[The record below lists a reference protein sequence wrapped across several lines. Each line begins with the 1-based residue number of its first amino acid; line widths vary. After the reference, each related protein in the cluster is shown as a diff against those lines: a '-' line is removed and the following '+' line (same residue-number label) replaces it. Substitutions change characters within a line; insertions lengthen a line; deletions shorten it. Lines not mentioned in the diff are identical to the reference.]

1 MFASL
6 TGVLMLA
13 TTVTPLVTGA
23 ASYSDEL
30 KGAYEYAYSKNI
42 TTMSSIDNAN
52 MYGELTRGQLAKMIA
67 NWAEKEMGTKVDE
80 TAVCSFSDANTAEG
94 DLATYVKKACQMGL
108 MGQGIEKFRPND
120 KVTRGE
126 FGTTLSRALWGDKYN
141 GATPFYKNHLE
152 ALKEAGIMKM
162 IDTPNQMEIRGYVM
176 LMLQR
181 SADVVSPAE
190 CKDPTVVLACSLN
203 SDACPA
209 KCKGKTPT
217 SPDGK
222 AGALNVT
229 ATAAPDRKIVVSGV
243 GGTSKPISD
252 LDAITFKADQDITL
266 ERVTLER
273 YGFSSKDD
281 VEAVWLEDEYG
292 NKIADE
298 KSLGSKD
305 SVTLNIKKEYRS
317 LKKEGTVT
325 IVVQTAKGV
334 KAGGT
339 MGFKVTDVVS
349 SAKDLNLAK
358 YSPFTYD
365 MVVFNGSEVTVKG
378 NGARTNTYNYVEG
391 DAYNVARFQLKAGN
405 AALLVNGF
413 TLTNIAGNKL
423 DMTKFVDKV
432 EVLANGTPLKGVT
445 FKTTRDDKLVLSF
458 DRQEVDMRGRV
469 TYVVRATLKDFDDYS
484 KALQLKINE
493 ASDFNAIEKKTQT
506 RVSLKTDGT
515 WTEHTF
521 NGGRVRLNNAKIG
534 TVDAAQGSSDVV
546 FASGTIKLP
555 EAVKISELE
564 VVVTPSANS
573 PKNVEAMSIALEGN
587 EAYDAKCTT
596 DKDSAPKKGVTT
608 CVFKNVIL
616 EKSGKV
622 QFKMD
627 LDADTEKNITLESKI
642 VVGANNY
649 SSFNKGAFKDAIYD
663 NSRKTVVDNDVA
675 GGLTLEKVKVQ
686 PAKAALENKLSR
698 DVEFLTNEST
708 KKVVFDGTYTA
719 KKGTVN
725 LNSLKV
731 VRNGGTPEVGTPN
744 SITFYLSIDGNE
756 VATFEGKNA
765 GTSRDLTNEETFSQI
780 KIEAGKKVNVKVEA
794 EVDVD
799 DDAAANYDYQMYL
812 QGEDENGNDAGKA
825 DASLLKIK
833 ALKSGTVNLST
844 EAKDTVLLKGTNST
858 IAKFIVKPSNKVEG
872 LKFDKIVLE
881 AKKGADNIPASELRV
896 KVDGEEFEV
905 EEGTSLTYKPN
916 KELPVDG
923 LVVEVVYKPANN
935 GDVKLT
941 VKSVNDKDQNRV
953 FNKKFVNALV
963 KIARQENVGKAETR
977 YTFSV
982 EKFDGSEQVTDLKLY
997 VGADEKSSLATVTDG
1012 DILEVANDPA
1022 SVKYIDKITYK
1033 VGGAEETIE
1042 KAGFRDYFRVGDTFA
1057 KIFKAE

>member
-13 TTVTPLVTGA
+13 QALPVAVLGA

-209 KCKGKTPT
+209 KCKKDVAN
-217 SPDGK
+217 PDGK

-325 IVVQTAKGV
+325 IVVQTAAGV

-378 NGARTNTYNYVEG
+378 NGAATNTYNYVEG
-391 DAYNVARFQLKAGN
+391 DAYNVARFQLKAGD

-458 DRQEVDMRGRV
+458 DRQEIDMRGRV

-484 KALQLKINE
+484 KMLQLKINE

-506 RVSLKTDGT
+506 RVSVATAGT
-515 WTEHTF
+515 WTEYTF
-521 NGGRVRLNNAKIG
+521 NGGKVRLNNAKIG

-555 EAVKISELE
+555 EAVKIPELK
-564 VVVTPSANS
+564 VVVKPDADSE
-573 PKNVEAMSIALEGN
+573 KNVEAMSIALEGN

-596 DKDSAPKKGVTT
+596 DKTSAPKKGVTT

-627 LDADTEKNITLESKI
+627 LHADTAKDVTLTSKI
-642 VVGANNY
+642 VVTPDEY
-649 SSFNKGAFKDAIYD
+649 TSFNNGAFKNAIYD
-663 NSRKTVVDNDVA
+663 NSRKAVANGDVA
-675 GGLTLEKVKVQ
+675 GGITLEKVKVQ

-731 VRNGGTPEVGTPN
+731 VRNAGTPAVATPN

-765 GTSRDLTNEETFSQI
+765 GTSEALTNEETFSQI

-794 EVDVD
+794 EVDVN
-799 DDAAANYDYQMYL
+799 AAANYDYQMYL

-833 ALKSGTVNLST
+833 ALDSGTVNLNT

-872 LKFDKIVLE
+872 LKFDEIVLE
-881 AKKGADNIPASELRV
+881 AKKGATDIPASDLRV
-896 KVDGEEFEV
+896 KVDGEEFDV
-905 EEGTSLTYKPN
+905 EGGVLTYKPN

-923 LVVEVVYKPANN
+923 LVVEVVYKPAND

-941 VKSVNDKDQNRV
+941 VKTVNGKNQNRV

-963 KIARQENVGKAETR
+963 KIARQENVGKAETK

-982 EKFDGSEQVTDLKLY
+982 EKFDGSEQITDLKLY
-997 VGADEKSSLATVTDG
+997 VGAGEKGSLATVTDG
-1012 DILEVANDPA
+1012 DILEIANDA
-1022 SVKYIDKITYK
+1022 SSVKYIDKVEYK
-1033 VGGAEETIE
+1033 VDGNMVSIE
-1042 KAGFRDYFRVGDTFA
+1042 KAGATSFRDYFRVGDTFA

>member
-13 TTVTPLVTGA
+13 STLPVSVLGA

-222 AGALNVT
+222 AGALSVT

-484 KALQLKINE
+484 KVLQLKINE

-555 EAVKISELE
+555 EAVKIPEFK
-564 VVVTPSANS
+564 VVVKPSDNS

-587 EAYDAKCTT
+587 EAYDAKCSTNEE
-596 DKDSAPKKGVTT
+596 SSPKGITT

-627 LDADTEKNITLESKI
+627 LHADTEKNITLESKI
-642 VVGANNY
+642 VVGGNDY

-731 VRNGGTPEVGTPN
+731 VRNGGTPEIHTPN

-765 GTSRDLTNEETFSQI
+765 GTSEALTNEEIFSQI

-794 EVDVD
+794 EVDVN
-799 DDAAANYDYQMYL
+799 AAANYDYQMYL
-812 QGEDENGNDAGKA
+812 QGEDENGNNAGKA

-833 ALKSGTVNLST
+833 ALESGTVNLST

-881 AKKGADNIPASELRV
+881 AKKGTEDIPASDLRV

-905 EEGTSLTYKPN
+905 EGGALTYKPN

-923 LVVEVVYKPANN
+923 LVVEVVYKPAND

-963 KIARQENVGKAETR
+963 KIARQENVGKAETK

-1033 VGGAEETIE
+1033 VGGADETIE

>member
-1 MFASL
+1 MNVKKMFASL

-13 TTVTPLVTGA
+13 QALPVAVLGA

-181 SADVVSPAE
+181 STDVVSPAE

-209 KCKGKTPT
+209 KCKKEVTNPN
-217 SPDGK
+217 GK

-229 ATAAPDRKIVVSGV
+229 ATAAPERKIIVSGLS
-243 GGTSKPISD
+243 GTAKPISD
-252 LDAITFKADQDITL
+252 LDTITFKADQDITL

-281 VEAVWLEDEYG
+281 VEGVWLEDEYG

-317 LKKEGTVT
+317 LKKEGKVTV
-325 IVVQTAKGV
+325 VVQTAAGV
-334 KAGGT
+334 RAGGT

-349 SAKDLNLAK
+349 SAKDLNLAN
-358 YSPFTYD
+358 YTPFTYD
-365 MVVFNGSEVTVKG
+365 MVVFNGSTVTVKG
-378 NGARTNTYNYVEG
+378 NGSATNTYNYAEG
-391 DAYNVARFQLKAGN
+391 DTYNVAKFQLRAGD
-405 AALLVNGF
+405 AALIVNGF
-413 TLTNIAGNKL
+413 TLTNTAANKL

-445 FKTTRDDKLVLSF
+445 FKATRDDKLVLSF
-458 DRQEVDMRGRV
+458 DKQEIDIRGRV
-469 TYVVRATLKDFDDYS
+469 TYVVRVTLKDFDDYS
-484 KALQLKINE
+484 KELKLVIYP
-493 ASDFNAIEKKTQT
+493 SDFNALEKKTET
-506 RVSLKTDGT
+506 RVTVNTAGSV
-515 WTEHTF
+515 WTTHTF
-521 NGGRVRLNNAKIG
+521 NGGKVRLSNTKLG

-546 FASGTIKLP
+546 FASGTVKIAEPVKLP
-555 EAVKISELE
+555 EFSVI
-564 VVVTPSANS
+564 VTPTPASA
-573 PKNVEAMSIALEGN
+573 KNVDAMSIALEGN

-596 DKDSAPKKGVTT
+596 VATGTT
-608 CVFKNVIL
+608 CVFKNVVL
-616 EKSGKV
+616 EKSGKI

-627 LDADTEKNITLESKI
+627 LNIDTVQGVTLESKI
-642 VVGANNY
+642 NTASFNNTAFVGAT
-649 SSFNKGAFKDAIYD
+649 YD
-663 NSRKTVVDNDVA
+663 NSRKTVVTGDIA
-675 GGLTLEKVKVQ
+675 GSITLEKVKVQ

-698 DVEFLTNEST
+698 DVEFLTNESSN
-708 KKVVFDGTYTA
+708 KVVFDGTYTA

-725 LNSLKV
+725 LNSIRIVKNGATPAV
-731 VRNGGTPEVGTPN
+731 VNPDT
-744 SITFYLSIDGNE
+744 ITFYLSIDGKE

-765 GTSRDLTNEETFSQI
+765 GTGYATTNEETFSQI
-780 KIEAGKKVNVKVEA
+780 KIEAGKKVNVKLEA
-794 EVDVD
+794 EVDVQNQ
-799 DDAAANYDYQMYL
+799 ADYEYSL
-812 QGEDENGNDAGKA
+812 FLEGEDENGNDAGKA
-825 DASLLKIK
+825 DASLVKIK
-833 ALKSGTVNLST
+833 ASNHGSVNLVT
-844 EAKDTVLLKGTNST
+844 EAKDTVLLKGTNT
-858 IAKFIVKPSNKVEG
+858 TVAKFIVKPSNNVAG
-872 LKFDKIVLE
+872 LRLDTLDLK
-881 AKKGADNIPASELRV
+881 AELGTVAVNDTDIRV
-896 KVDGEEFEV
+896 KVDGDEV
-905 EEGTSLTYKPN
+905 DVNATGTALEYNVN
-916 KELPVDG
+916 KELPVEG
-923 LVVEVVYKPANN
+923 LPVEVTYTPANT
-935 GDVKLT
+935 GKLVLT
-941 VKSVNDKDQNRV
+941 VEKVNGTAQNRT
-953 FNKKFVNALV
+953 FAKKFVDALV
-963 KIARQENVGKAETR
+963 TIAKQENVGKAETK
-977 YTFSV
+977 YTFKV
-982 EKFDGSEQVTDLKLY
+982 EKFDASTQVTNLELFASGSVGKLP
-997 VGADEKSSLATVTDG
+997 GTIADG
-1012 DILEVANDPA
+1012 DILEIANDPA
-1022 SVKYIDKITYK
+1022 SVKYLNKVTYM
-1033 VGGAEETIE
+1033 VGTGTETIE
-1042 KAGFRDYFRVGDTFA
+1042 KSDFRDYFRVGDTFA
-1057 KIFKAE
+1057 KVFKAE